1 MVGQHRD
8 KAFRCIQIADKKGDW
23 ARSVGQLPFGCPVR
37 VDGAMA
43 AGSGFGR
50 TPVPDL

>member
-23 ARSVGQLPFGCPVR
+23 ARSVGQRITQRKRMIDC
-37 VDGAMA
+37 
-43 AGSGFGR
+43 
-50 TPVPDL
+50 